1 MAWLRVNHLH
11 LIEKVME
18 AQEAAAVPNQQSIKK
33 KPQLLY
39 QRLGSSQGK
48 RWVANSS
55 FKMALHSN
63 GMLWKLVIRTREA
76 GLLGQA
82 GTRHTEEGSCHS
94 APLYCCQT
102 GLSTTFFQRSW
113 KYRFFFLNAQK
124 EEMQSF
130 WIWDLGHSFWSS
142 WHAPLSF

>member
-55 FKMALHSN
+55 FKMALQLLYQRLRSSQGKRWVANSSFKTALHSN

-94 APLYCCQT
+94 APLYCCQI

-113 KYRFFFLNAQK
+113 KYRFFF
-124 EEMQSF
+124 
-130 WIWDLGHSFWSS
+130 
-142 WHAPLSF
+142 